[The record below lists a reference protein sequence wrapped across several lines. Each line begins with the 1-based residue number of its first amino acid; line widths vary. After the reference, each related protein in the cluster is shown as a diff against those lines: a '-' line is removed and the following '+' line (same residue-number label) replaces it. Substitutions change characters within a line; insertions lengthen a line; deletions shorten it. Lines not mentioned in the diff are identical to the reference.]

1 MKKYAL
7 VSFTVVIL
15 IAAGFY
21 FFTKGSVDFSKEEE
35 NLVLTIDGKK
45 ITERDIEYY
54 IREVSRDNFESDLS
68 TEEIRNKAI
77 DLAVMFVIV
86 EKYYNKKNIHVSE
99 EEIENQI
106 ARYMEAQPGVE
117 TKEDF
122 FRLVEMRG
130 YSREEFLRDTEYFL
144 KNRKLA
150 AIIAEGIDVS
160 EEEVLEEYTIFK
172 NENIDSDFLP
182 EFEDIKEFI
191 KNQVAF
197 DKAIAIITE
206 EINEEERMSDIVFFE

>member
-1 MKKYAL
+1 MKKYILLSFL
-7 VSFTVVIL
+7 VLLL

-21 FFTKGSVDFSKEEE
+21 FFSKGDIDFSKEEE
-35 NLVLTIDGKK
+35 NLVLKIDGKK

-54 IREVSRDNFESDLS
+54 IREVSRDNFENNLS
-68 TEEIRNKAI
+68 AEEIRSEAI
-77 DLAVMFVIV
+77 DLAIMFVVV
-86 EKYYNKKNIHVSE
+86 EKYYNKKNIHISQ
-99 EEIENQI
+99 EEIESQI
-106 ARYMEAQPGVE
+106 ARYMAAQPGVE

-150 AIIAEGIDVS
+150 TIIAEGIDVS
-160 EEEVLEEYTIFK
+160 DEEALEEYTLFAK
-172 NENIDSDFLP
+172 ENSDKEFFP
-182 EFEDIKEFI
+182 EFEDIKDII
-191 KNQVAF
+191 KNQIAF
-197 DKAIAIITE
+197 DKAIEIIIE